1 MSSWRSLTNMAIN
14 QDQEVSAAI
23 NWKYLE
29 VLLANYQSMVINYKH
44 YLLCRGGAI
53 GDGDMLSG
61 VAPNKLVAFNRL
73 NASMCAYLLSVQF
86 KFKEY
91 LEVTKVNRNNDK
103 DKTLLFQTEFAGSKL
118 TYKRISNLG
127 MITRPN
133 SNDEKDLLEAVTVL
147 CYWSTTYGN
156 FATFNDVDDLSEGFW

>member
-1 MSSWRSLTNMAIN
+1 MAIN

-29 VLLANYQSMVINYKH
+29 VLLGNYQNMVTNYKH
-44 YLLCRGGAI
+44 YLLARGGAI
-53 GDGDMLSG
+53 GDADMMAG

-73 NASMCAYLLSVQF
+73 NASMSAYLLSVQY

-91 LEVTKVNRNNDK
+91 LEKKKANATNED
-103 DKTLLFQTEFAGSKL
+103 DKTLLFHTEFRGSKL
-118 TYKRISNLG
+118 TYMKILRLSNV
-127 MITRPN
+127 TRVTPE
-133 SNDEKDLLEAVTVL
+133 DEKTLLEAVMVL

-156 FATFNDVDDLSEGFW
+156 FATFNDVDDFSQGAFQ